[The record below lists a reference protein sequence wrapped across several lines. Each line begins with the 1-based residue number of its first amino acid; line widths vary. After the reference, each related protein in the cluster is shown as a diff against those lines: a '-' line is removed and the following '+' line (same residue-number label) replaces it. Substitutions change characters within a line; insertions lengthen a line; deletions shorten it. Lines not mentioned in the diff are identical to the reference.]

1 MDPHAAHV
9 NRITFAGARC
19 GRKLLRGQVQ
29 RLQECSLLHGD
40 MALRNLAVDIRR
52 GRPQVVLFDF
62 GRGVDLKGHEGGDG
76 VSAESARVLELRAEE
91 RRKLDRVVE
100 DARARARVA
109 IDRAAAR

>member
-1 MDPHAAHV
+1 MERVRAAYRLPAPDV
-9 NRITFAGARC
+9 VEQ
-19 GRKLLRGQVQ
+19 LLRAQVQ
-29 RLQECSLLHGD
+29 RLHDCGLLHGD
-40 MALRNLAVDIRR
+40 LACRNMSIDIRR
-52 GRPQVVLFDF
+52 GSPQVVLFDF